1 MDSPFIFDVSGLDG
15 GRERQART
23 APAPERIGVAMIAV
37 PQGAEVT
44 VDADLTDL
52 GTGVQV
58 LADVTAPLEGQCSRC
73 LRELHREGDFH
84 VEQFFA
90 YDADVF
96 TESGDAPED
105 GEDDEDDLP
114 PLVVEERVD
123 LTQAVTDEI
132 GLNLPF
138 SPVCEDGCED
148 SDSEVPAPDG
158 IAGEYQ
164 GTDPRWSGLEKFL

>member
-15 GRERQART
+15 GRERQTRT

-37 PQGAEVT
+37 PEGAEVT
-44 VDADLTDL
+44 
-52 GTGVQV
+52 
-58 LADVTAPLEGQCSRC
+58 APLDGQCSRC
-73 LRELHREGDFH
+73 LRELHREGEFH

-114 PLVVEERVD
+114 PLVVDERVD

-138 SPVCEDGCED
+138 SPVCEDGCEG

-158 IAGEYQ
+158 VAGEYQ